1 MSQMIEMAKEL
12 GKLLAQTDEYQILKV
27 TVASSGGDK
36 EISDLREEL
45 SGIEDLIGEVLHA
58 GNSPDDDL
66 KSKYED
72 VANRLQANSAYQRL
86 VSAQANFDKILLKV
100 NQTIQKGIAEGSES
114 RIIMP

>member
-58 GNSPDDDL
+58 GDSPDDDL

-72 VANRLQANSAYQRL
+72 VANRLQPRPRVHSTSL
-86 VSAQANFDKILLKV
+86 VRFIFAARF
-100 NQTIQKGIAEGSES
+100 ES
-114 RIIMP
+114 RKAAVAVSEH